1 MYTGKIKD
9 VYITIA
15 KKSVIYAV
23 GSAATN
29 ASDEVSEYIFGEL
42 LGWL

>member
-1 MYTGKIKD
+1 MYTGKIKG
-9 VYITIA
+9 VYMTIV
-15 KKSVIYAV
+15 KKSGIYAV